1 MLGSIAGD
9 QEEPFGHLRDL
20 LLLLLDESA
29 EALDRLPRVLGRD
42 ARAVAV
48 VAARAGGGEIRGL
61 PEQVRRLR
69 ARSTTAS
76 WRASGRTSSRSST
89 IGASVSATDLSLRR
103 GRASHARDVFDRSLR
118 KRRLI
123 VGPGL

>member
-1 MLGSIAGD
+1 VTTSGSRPS
-9 QEEPFGHLRDL
+9 EPNSAFSARSQATRRGLSAICDL

-103 GRASHARDVFDRSLR
+103 SRASGPRS
-118 KRRLI
+118 
-123 VGPGL
+123 